1 MSKKITVEKFEAFI
15 LDCVNNMKTGEKVEF
30 SKEEREEFTKKG
42 KPFSK
47 AHKITLTKVDDDRFT
62 IIDRGIEDLEY
73 SNIDFNEVIK
83 ELMKLKEE
91 EFGDCEHFF
100 AYRD

>member
-1 MSKKITVEKFEAFI
+1 MSIKITSEKFEAFI
-15 LDCVNNMKTGEKVEF
+15 LECVNEMKIGEKIEF
-30 SKEEREEFTKKG
+30 SQEEREEFTKKG

-62 IIDRGIEDLEY
+62 VIDRGTEDLEY
-73 SNIDFNEVIK
+73 SNIDFNGVLI
-83 ELMKLKEE
+83 ELMRLKEK

>member
-1 MSKKITVEKFEAFI
+1 MSIKITAEKFESFI
-15 LDCVNNMKTGEKVEF
+15 LECVNEMKIGEKVEF
-30 SKEEREEFTKKG
+30 SQVEREEFKEKG

-62 IIDRGIEDLEY
+62 IIDRGNEDVEY
-73 SNIDFNEVIK
+73 SNIDFNGVLK
-83 ELMKLKEE
+83 ELMKLKEK
-91 EFGDCEHFF
+91 EFGNCEHFF

>member
-1 MSKKITVEKFEAFI
+1 MSIKIATEKFESFI
-15 LDCVNNMKTGEKVEF
+15 LECINKMEIGEKVEF
-30 SKEEREEFTKKG
+30 SQVEREEFTKKG

-62 IIDRGIEDLEY
+62 VIDRGNEDLEY

>member
-1 MSKKITVEKFEAFI
+1 MSIKITSEKFEAFI
-15 LDCVNNMKTGEKVEF
+15 LECVNEMKIGEKIEF
-30 SKEEREEFTKKG
+30 SQEEREEFTKKG

-62 IIDRGIEDLEY
+62 VIDRGTEDLEY
-73 SNIDFNEVIK
+73 SNIDFNGVLK
-83 ELMKLKEE
+83 ELMRLKEK